1 MVSRSNV
8 VVAGAGFAGLVYA
21 IQMKKHHP
29 KMDVTIISPSPTDE
43 GSNNALTTALM
54 HPSIF
59 GQFKELLGDEL
70 FDKYVANI
78 IGEGPKVTIGY
89 EGVITRVDFLEGQYF
104 SSDPNLKIIEIL
116 RAKALELG
124 IGIVNGECLK
134 RQYSAQTGSSIQYR
148 NLSDDKTLD
157 IEADL
162 FIIATGANPSL
173 LSKLGFDTMS
183 SVVHKNNLKYVW
195 QNINPLDELSVEAA
209 KVIEKKLPFIFK
221 SGDLQIGCSRT
232 VEGQVSVFAVLEK
245 DDKRGLKEVL
255 ETVCKMDPFGMPP
268 GFKEVINQI
277 IDGLDD
283 KDHIS
288 KKTNDV
294 FNLGE
299 TPRTGNNFRNIIA
312 GAGKLASLVKF
323 RAGRATLSPEDSQ
336 SHKPFQLKA
345 AVSSLSSPFLGAA
358 TKAKLV
364 GLKSLNSS
372 IAKRV
377 LGAPI
382 MKSLGV
388 PHLAN
393 LIKKSLE
400 TVPNF
405 EKVTLNSV
413 ERMLKNIGVG
423 NGDPVH
429 QKFTSLFKSLSGAVV
444 SSMKH
449 DSSRTR

>member
-1 MVSRSNV
+1 
-8 VVAGAGFAGLVYA
+8 
-21 IQMKKHHP
+21 
-29 KMDVTIISPSPTDE
+29 
-43 GSNNALTTALM
+43 
-54 HPSIF
+54 
-59 GQFKELLGDEL
+59 
-70 FDKYVANI
+70 
-78 IGEGPKVTIGY
+78 
-89 EGVITRVDFLEGQYF
+89 
-104 SSDPNLKIIEIL
+104 
-116 RAKALELG
+116 
-124 IGIVNGECLK
+124 
-134 RQYSAQTGSSIQYR
+134 
-148 NLSDDKTLD
+148 
-157 IEADL
+157 
-162 FIIATGANPSL
+162 
-173 LSKLGFDTMS
+173 MS

-299 TPRTGNNFRNIIA
+299 TPEGVVLVGDAAVLQNPRTGNNFRNIIA

-336 SHKPFQLKA
+336 SHKLFQLKA